1 MLLQK
6 ITVDQGIEVASGPS
20 RWVLWLWAGAMI
32 VSGAFYAVVGG
43 GMLQLPILTSYSVEA
58 YYAPLML
65 FWALT
70 GIGEIVDATVNRRR
84 GWGAR
89 LASSLVTT
97 IVFTGFGVIL
107 VGILVDLVQAGWSGK
122 VVDPFVA
129 PVIVAI
135 VVIMVLAPLPA
146 AVVNWYQAVA
156 CHDDTRRTNMLLAV
170 AAIHC
175 LPLLWAIILVA
186 APGNETIDIRVV
198 AGGVVAIGFVLA
210 RLLRAEGRERVS
222 GRRRHG
228 SH

>member
-1 MLLQK
+1 M
-6 ITVDQGIEVASGPS
+6 ASGPS

-32 VSGAFYAVVGG
+32 VSGAFYTVAGG

-58 YYAPLML
+58 GYAPLML

-97 IVFTGFGVIL
+97 IVFIGFGVIL
-107 VGILVDLVQAGWSGK
+107 VGILANLVQAGVK

-129 PVIVAI
+129 LVIVPIA
-135 VVIMVLAPLPA
+135 VIMVLAPLPA

-156 CHDDTRRTNMLLAV
+156 CHDDPRRTNMLLAV
-170 AAIHC
+170 AALHC
-175 LPLLWAIILVA
+175 LPVLWAIILIA
-186 APGNETIDIRVV
+186 APGIETIDIRVV
-198 AGGVVAIGFVLA
+198 AGGVVAIGFVLT
-210 RLLRAEGRERVS
+210 RLLSLSISAGTSSAKGRGV
-222 GRRRHG
+222 G
-228 SH
+228 